1 VTIETLERIL
11 AEHPF
16 FDGMSQAHLDT
27 LVGCA
32 KNVTFETGQFLF
44 RTGQAADSFF
54 VIRHGRVAV
63 ECASAGR
70 GPLTIE
76 TVADGDVLGWSW
88 LFPPYRWHFD
98 ARAGSFVRAFALDAA
113 CLRGKCEKDP
123 GLGFDLLQ
131 RFATVVVQR
140 LEATQMQLMDVY
152 GDVPRRR

>member
-16 FDGMSQAHLDT
+16 FEGMPETHLDT

-44 RTGQAADSFF
+44 RTGQQADSFY

-63 ECASAGR
+63 ESAAPGR
-70 GPLTIE
+70 GAVAIE

-98 ARAGSFVRAFALDAA
+98 ARATSFVRAFVLDGA
-113 CLRGKCEKDP
+113 CLRDKCEKDP
-123 GLGFDLLQ
+123 GLGFALVR
-131 RFATVVVQR
+131 RFASVVVQR

-152 GDVPRRR
+152 GDVRRR